1 MKRVVSVSEILDI
14 INSILEDRVLTE
26 QEINEDLQSLG
37 LTSVTFVIMVVELE
51 DTFGIEIPDEY
62 LLFTRLPS
70 VAVVHEVITSLV
82 NNEVID
88 VI

>member
-14 INSILEDRVLTE
+14 INPILEDRVLTE

-37 LTSVTFVIMVVELE
+37 LTSVTFVMMVVELE
-51 DTFGIEIPDEY
+51 DTFGIEMPDEY

-70 VAVVHEVITSLV
+70 VAVVHEIINSLV

>member
-14 INSILEDRVLTE
+14 INPILEDRVLTE

-37 LTSVTFVIMVVELE
+37 LTSVTFVMMVVELE
-51 DTFGIEIPDEY
+51 DTFGIEMPDEY

-70 VAVVHEVITSLV
+70 VAVVYEVINSLV